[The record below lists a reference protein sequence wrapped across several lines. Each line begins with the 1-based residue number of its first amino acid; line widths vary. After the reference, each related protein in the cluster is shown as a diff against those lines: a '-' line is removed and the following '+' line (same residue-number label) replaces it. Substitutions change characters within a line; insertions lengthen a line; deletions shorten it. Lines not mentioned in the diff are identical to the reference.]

1 MNIMPKNFR
10 EEYTNDQ
17 NFCSQAWNKPN
28 KLSKVNVHFV
38 TKIQPKLHSCGIVK
52 HPLCNKGLLPFGV
65 WKS

>member
-1 MNIMPKNFR
+1 MKEMNIMPKNFR
-10 EEYTNDQ
+10 EEHTNDQ
-17 NFCSQAWNKPN
+17 KI
-28 KLSKVNVHFV
+28 NVHFV